1 MNRTLCK
8 IIRYAS
14 LAMAI
19 IAGYSMAV
27 SLIVYKF
34 NFAAMPLYENLIILN
49 SLLMLIVG
57 IMGVRLY
64 GRAGAT
70 NWFVKLSLAQAIVA
84 AVCVA
89 AVYVP
94 NKMWS
99 VSLFDVIYVMSAAL
113 SVTVTVCSIIARISG
128 KTEQEGEV

>member
-1 MNRTLCK
+1 MNKTLSK

-49 SLLMLIVG
+49 SLLMLTVG
-57 IMGVRLY
+57 IGEL
-64 GRAGAT
+64 
-70 NWFVKLSLAQAIVA
+70 
-84 AVCVA
+84 
-89 AVYVP
+89 
-94 NKMWS
+94 
-99 VSLFDVIYVMSAAL
+99 L
-113 SVTVTVCSIIARISG
+113 SVYLLGMIFYHSI
-128 KTEQEGEV
+128 KNKKLF